1 MSAQHDAQT
10 DPLVVA
16 NATAA
21 FVKAFD
27 AWMRRASVANAGE
40 SESRLRLLYELHC
53 NGPRKMA
60 DLADTLSVTPRNIT
74 ALVDGLE
81 AESLVRRSPH
91 PTDRR
96 VERVEAL
103 VGDPRRDL
111 STEATRADVLVHDQ
125 RTPGAPHRRTDHVV
139 IPGNERAQVEDLDGA
154 PLLCERLRGFER

>member
-96 VERVEAL
+96 ITMIELTGGAATVQERFDLFQAAVTGLFA
-103 VGDPRRDL
+103 DL
-111 STEATRADVLVHDQ
+111 SDPD
-125 RTPGAPHRRTDHVV
+125 RRTLVRLLSALEAKISEPPEV
-139 IPGNERAQVEDLDGA
+139 GSSPG
-154 PLLCERLRGFER
+154 

>member
-1 MSAQHDAQT
+1 MTAQHSPQTEPLAVADAT
-10 DPLVVA
+10 V
-16 NATAA
+16 A

-27 AWMRRASVANAGE
+27 AWVRRASITNAGE

-60 DLADTLSVTPRNIT
+60 DLADTLSVTPRSIT

-96 VERVEAL
+96 ITMIELTEGAATIEEQFESFQAAIERL
-103 VGDPRRDL
+103 FTDL
-111 STEATRADVLVHDQ
+111 DETD
-125 RTPGAPHRRTDHVV
+125 RRTLVRV
-139 IPGNERAQVEDLDGA
+139 FSALEAKIAKLPEAGSG
-154 PLLCERLRGFER
+154 PS